1 LHLVSGENT
10 LTSSPTKHMTSYP
23 MLIGVICCCV
33 FFCFFFIITALWCR
47 FYLFFSDFGFV
58 HWHRYITLLLSINL
72 RPSWAESHGSL
83 IFKTEMLWF
92 LPHRSDQTQVNTQ
105 LSCSIVMH
113 FRGNATIS
121 MIDSHFYY
129 INISPLKTFTY
140 FSTNEII
147 FLQ

>member
-1 LHLVSGENT
+1 MHLVSGENT

-23 MLIGVICCCV
+23 MLIGVKWV
-33 FFCFFFIITALWCR
+33 FFFFIITALWCR
-47 FYLFFSDFGFV
+47 FYWFFSDFGFV
-58 HWHRYITLLLSINL
+58 HCHRYITLLLSINM
-72 RPSWAESHGSL
+72 RPSWVESYSSL

-92 LPHRSDQTQVNTQ
+92 LSDRSDQTQVNTQ
-105 LSCSIVMH
+105 LTCSIVMH

-121 MIDSHFYY
+121 MIDSHLYY